1 MMTQQVGYLVRFIVE
16 DMGLLIGLLA
26 NAMSDF
32 GNYTMI
38 GATDIGKMNELTT
51 GIFGT
56 NDGLIYWMKNDLFYL
71 VNNLGTVDQAYKF
84 ANFIAALILG
94 SGATTTSAWP
104 WTTP

>member
-1 MMTQQVGYLVRFIVE
+1 MTQQVGNLVKFMVE
-16 DMGLLIGLLA
+16 DLGILIGLLS
-26 NAMSDF
+26 NAMSTF
-32 GNYTMI
+32 GQFTFD
-38 GATDIGKMNELTT
+38 GAQDTVRMNDLTT

-56 NDGLIYWMKNDLFYL
+56 TDGLIYWMKNDLFYL
-71 VNNLGTVDQAYKF
+71 VNNLGTVPQAAKL

>member
-1 MMTQQVGYLVRFIVE
+1 MQVQGLVAFIVQ
-16 DMGLLIGLLA
+16 DMGILIGLLS
-26 NAMSDF
+26 NAMSAF
-32 GNYTMI
+32 GGYVLA
-38 GATDIGKMNELTT
+38 GGLRPTDMAQLTT

-56 NDGLIYWMKNDLFYL
+56 TDGLIYWMKNDLFYL
-71 VNNLGTVDQAYKF
+71 VNNLGTVEQSYKF